1 MKTRNRV
8 QSCLIN
14 AKAMLMSIS
23 MGMTLLLTGCGE
35 TPVPEEQVQQE
46 VSMNELAERYVKLVL
61 AVGQHHDY
69 YIDAYY
75 GPQEWRETEK
85 VELDTLLQQIEALV
99 VDLSQVKITHSEKSR
114 HDFLLVQTESVAF
127 FIRQLQGEQFSFDE
141 ESQALYDAVSPAIS
155 EAEFDQALLELE
167 DLLPGEE
174 PLNERMAAFTRQ
186 FEIPK
191 DKLDDVFRAAIDE
204 SRERTKHYID
214 LPEQESF
221 TLEYVTDKVWSGYN
235 WYQGNS
241 FSLIQMNTDFPIT
254 IDRAIDLASHE
265 GYPGHHVFNSL
276 MEKHL
281 VNGNDWIE
289 YSVYPLFSPMSLL
302 AEGSANY
309 GIDVAFPLQE
319 RMAFEKEV
327 LFPLAGLDSSKVE
340 LYYAV
345 QTVRNKLSYID
356 NVVAKRYLDG
366 QIDKS
371 TAQQMLMKYAL
382 SSEQKALQ
390 RIGFIEQNRAYVI
403 NYNLGQDI
411 VREYIEQLSEG
422 NEQKRWQVF
431 SELLAY
437 PKTASMM
444 KP

>member
-1 MKTRNRV
+1 MIISQLKQAV
-8 QSCLIN
+8 GIVV
-14 AKAMLMSIS
+14 MLFVLFIS
-23 MGMTLLLTGCGE
+23 GCGE
-35 TPVPEEQVQQE
+35 QPQVAEQSVQQE
-46 VSMNELAERYVKLVL
+46 NTMNDLAERYVKLTL
-61 AVGQHHDY
+61 AVGHHHDY

-75 GPQEWRETEK
+75 GPQEWK
-85 VELDTLLQQIEALV
+85 SDKQPLANLLLEGQQLLADIEAL
-99 VDLSQVKITHSEKSR
+99 DISNAEKLR
-114 HDFLLVQTESVAF
+114 HDFLSVQTESVLF
-127 FIRQLQGEQFSFDE
+127 FIKQLQGEQFSFDE
-141 ESQALYDAVSPAIS
+141 ESQALYDAVSPNVS
-155 EAEFDQALLELE
+155 EAEFDQALAELE
-167 DLLPGEE
+167 QLLPGDG
-174 PLNERMAAFTRQ
+174 PLHLRMAEFTKQ

-191 DKLDDVFRAAIDE
+191 DKLDAVFRAAIDE
-204 SRERTKHYID
+204 SRERTKQYIE
-214 LPEQESF
+214 LPQQESF

-235 WYQGNS
+235 WYKGNS

-281 VNGNDWIE
+281 VNANGWME

-309 GIDVAFPLQE
+309 GIDVAFPEKE
-319 RMAFEKEV
+319 RIAFEKEV
-327 LFPLAGLDSSKVE
+327 LFPLAGLDSSKVD

-345 QTVRNKLSYID
+345 QAVRSKLSYID

-366 QIDKS
+366 QIDKA

-411 VREYIEQLSEG
+411 VRAYVEKLSEG
-422 NEQKRWQVF
+422 NSQKRWQVF
-431 SELLAY
+431 SELLAN
-437 PKTASMM
+437 PMTASMM
-444 KP
+444 K

>member
-1 MKTRNRV
+1 
-8 QSCLIN
+8 
-14 AKAMLMSIS
+14 
-23 MGMTLLLTGCGE
+23 MT
-35 TPVPEEQVQQE
+35 
-46 VSMNELAERYVKLVL
+46 MNELAERYVKLTL

-75 GPQEWRETEK
+75 GPEAWREQDKQPLGE
-85 VELDTLLQQIEALV
+85 LLQLGENLHA
-99 VDLSQVKITHSEKSR
+99 DLAKIDATNHEKSR
-114 HDFLLVQTESVAF
+114 HEFLTIQTESVLF
-127 FIRQLQGEQFSFDE
+127 FIKHLQGEQFSFDE
-141 ESQALYDAVSPAIS
+141 ESKALYDAISPTIDES
-155 EAEFDQALLELE
+155 EFDQALAELD
-167 DLLPGEE
+167 DLLPGDG
-174 PLNERMAAFTRQ
+174 PLNQRMAVFSKQ

-191 DKLDDVFRAAIDE
+191 DKLDTVFRAAIKE
-204 SRERTKHYID
+204 SRQRTRQFID
-214 LPEQESF
+214 LPTQENF

-235 WYQGNS
+235 WYKGNS

-281 VNGNDWIE
+281 VNANGWIE

-309 GIDVAFPLQE
+309 GIDVAFPEHE
-319 RMAFEKEV
+319 RIAFEKEV
-327 LFPLAGLDSSKVE
+327 LFPLAGLDSSKVD

-345 QTVRNKLSYID
+345 QAVRSKLSYID

-366 QIDKS
+366 QIDKQ

-411 VREYIEQLSEG
+411 VRDYVEQLSKG
-422 NEQKRWQVF
+422 NAEKRWQVF

-444 KP
+444 RH

>member
-1 MKTRNRV
+1 
-8 QSCLIN
+8 
-14 AKAMLMSIS
+14 MSIT
-23 MGMTLLLTGCGE
+23 MLTAGCGKE
-35 TPVPEEQVQQE
+35 VTPEKPAPQE
-46 VSMNELAERYVKLVL
+46 ISMNQLAERYVKLTL

-75 GPQEWRETEK
+75 GPKEWQPTDK
-85 VELDTLLQQIEALV
+85 LELDILLEQGQTLVEDMNQA
-99 VDLSQVKITHSEKSR
+99 KISNSEKAR
-114 HDFLLVQTESVAF
+114 YDFLLVQAQSVVF
-127 FIRQLQGEQFSFDE
+127 FIQQLQGIQFSFDE
-141 ESQALYDAVSPAIS
+141 ESQALYDATSPDIS
-155 EAEFDQALLELE
+155 EAEFDQALLELNG
-167 DLLPGEE
+167 LLPGEG
-174 PLNERMAAFTRQ
+174 PLNDRMAMFTKQ

-191 DKLDDVFRAAIDE
+191 DKLDAVFRAAIKE
-204 SRERTKHYID
+204 SRERTKQYIE

-235 WYQGNS
+235 WYKGNS

-281 VNGNDWIE
+281 VNGNGWIE

-302 AEGSANY
+302 AEGSANF
-309 GIDVAFPLQE
+309 GIDVAFPEKE
-319 RMAFEKEV
+319 RMAFEKDV
-327 LFPLAGLDSSKVE
+327 LFPLAGLDSSKVD
-340 LYYAV
+340 LYYSVQAV
-345 QTVRNKLSYID
+345 RKKLSYID

-366 QIDKS
+366 QIDKK

-382 SSEQKALQ
+382 SSEKKSLQ

-411 VREYIEQLSEG
+411 VRDYVERLSNG
-422 NEQKRWQVF
+422 DEQKRWQVF

>member
-1 MKTRNRV
+1 M
-8 QSCLIN
+8 IN
-14 AKAMLMSIS
+14 IAMLRSVIFRLSVLPKALWITIVIMIS
-23 MGMTLLLTGCGE
+23 GCGE
-35 TPVPEEQVQQE
+35 TSIPEQQVQRE
-46 VSMNELAERYVKLVL
+46 MSMEQLAERYVKLTL

-75 GPQEWRETEK
+75 GPKEWRTTEK
-85 VELDTLLQQIEALV
+85 TDLPTLLQQGQQLV
-99 VDLSQVKITHSEKSR
+99 VDMKDNKVSHSEKSR
-114 HDFLLVQTESVAF
+114 HDFLLTQTESVVF
-127 FIRQLQGEQFSFDE
+127 FIKQLQGNQFSFDQ
-141 ESQALYDAVSPAIS
+141 ESQALYDAISPAIS
-155 EAEFDQALLELE
+155 EAEFDQALQEL
-167 DLLPGEE
+167 DGLLPGEGN
-174 PLNERMAAFTRQ
+174 LNARMAAFSKQ

-191 DKLDDVFRAAIDE
+191 DKLDEVFRAAIKE
-204 SRERTKHYID
+204 SRERTKQYIN
-214 LPEQESF
+214 LPELESF

-281 VNGNDWIE
+281 VNGNGWVE

-309 GIDVAFPLQE
+309 GIEVAFPEKE
-319 RMAFEKEV
+319 RIAYEKEV
-327 LFPLAGLDSSKVE
+327 LFPLAGLDSSKVD

-366 QIDKS
+366 QIDKQ
-371 TAQQMLMKYAL
+371 TAQRMLMKYAL
-382 SSEQKALQ
+382 SSDKKALQ

-411 VREYIEQLSEG
+411 VRDYVEKLSAG

-444 KP
+444 QP